1 MELETFEQR
10 QAYIDKCWLEIREAE
25 ARVARQN
32 ALMEQFNATLQ
43 AFWTQYNAEITMLIY
58 RGMFDPTFCKP
69 SDTPGEPK

>member
-25 ARVARQN
+25 ARNARQK
-32 ALMEQFNATLQ
+32 AVMEQFDLEMQ
-43 AFWTQYNAEITMLIY
+43 LFWMRYNIEISTLIY